1 MVTKADFIGF
11 EFAGKHSSELGIIRT
26 SDGDRFS
33 EQLVPEI
40 KDITVEVPGMHG
52 EYFFGSTYG
61 NRTFEVQIAYDHLTE
76 EQFREMRKLYGR
88 RNVGE
93 LIFDERPYK
102 KYLAK
107 IESPIEL
114 SFVCFDEPKRIIGV
128 ERDGVRVANR
138 TPISTTTSMVTTV
151 SEGLEVSLDETIF
164 QSIFSNDGDYQ
175 FIYHSPIWYY
185 IEDEE
190 EAEVD
195 LTLYGISVVL
205 PENSEEEFSFTITT
219 TTVINT
225 EIQREQITPYE
236 YDYEQ
241 MERIYKGDGSISF
254 ICYFPFAKSVY
265 KQLPFE
271 YVLTSDVELQQNKK
285 YYTFNEET
293 LLYELVESPTIENIQ
308 TYYERVNRKEVADWA
323 VSSGLL
329 SVNEYELIDKY
340 DNETGV
346 INVYNAGDVPTGFRL
361 YIPFGAG
368 AESTL
373 EPITLTYKNIL
384 NAEMADILSIEAI
397 TKKDNDVGILI
408 DTNNG
413 LIVGVKP
420 QLTTETSIVY
430 DSQTGALVN
439 AEAQNV
445 EVGIIYDI
453 NGNAQY
459 STSGNI
465 YNEYVEAGDFFKL
478 QPNLKNDGATIEITG
493 GKEGIEIFYDYLYF

>member
-11 EFAGKHSSELGIIRT
+11 EFAGKHSSDLGIIRT

-33 EQLVPEI
+33 EQLTPEI

-88 RNVGE
+88 RNMGE

-114 SFVCFDEPKRIIGV
+114 SYICFDEPKRKIVGINDNDK
-128 ERDGVRVANR
+128 RYGVRAVDR
-138 TPISTTTSMVTTV
+138 IPITETV
-151 SEGLEVSLDETIF
+151 VDEDT
-164 QSIFSNDGDYQ
+164 QEETE
-175 FIYHSPIWYY
+175 
-185 IEDEE
+185 IETGE
-190 EAEVD
+190 
-195 LTLYGISVVL
+195 Y
-205 PENSEEEFSFTITT
+205 
-219 TTVINT
+219 
-225 EIQREQITPYE
+225 EIQRERIYPYE
-236 YDYEQ
+236 REEGT
-241 MERIYKGDGSISF
+241 ERIYKGDGSISF
-254 ICYFPFAKSVY
+254 VCYFPFAKSVY
-265 KQLPFE
+265 KQIPISE
-271 YVLTSDVELQQNKK
+271 EESDWV
-285 YYTFNEET
+285 
-293 LLYELVESPTIENIQ
+293 I
-308 TYYERVNRKEVADWA
+308 
-323 VSSGLL
+323 SSGLL
-329 SVNEYELIDKY
+329 TATEYATIDKY
-340 DNETGV
+340 DNETGI

-361 YIPFGAG
+361 YIPFDAG

-384 NAEMADILSIEAI
+384 NAEMVDILSIEAI

-413 LIVGVKP
+413 LIVGVN
-420 QLTTETSIVY
+420 
-430 DSQTGALVN
+430 SQPTIN
-439 AEAQNV
+439 Q
-445 EVGIIYDI
+445 

>member
-1 MVTKADFIGF
+1 MATKADFIGF
-11 EFAGKHSSELGIIRT
+11 EFAGKHSSDLGIVRT
-26 SDGDRFS
+26 SDGDRFNES
-33 EQLVPEI
+33 LTPEI
-40 KDITVEVPGMHG
+40 RDITVEVPGMHG

-61 NRTFEVQIAYDHLTE
+61 DKTIEVQIAFDHLTE
-76 EQFREMRKLYGR
+76 QQFREMRKLYGR

-114 SFVCFDEPKRIIGV
+114 SYICFDEPKRKIVGINDNDK
-128 ERDGVRVANR
+128 RYGVRVVDR
-138 TPISTTTSMVTTV
+138 IPITETV
-151 SEGLEVSLDETIF
+151 VDEDT
-164 QSIFSNDGDYQ
+164 QEE
-175 FIYHSPIWYY
+175 
-185 IEDEE
+185 IEIETGE
-190 EAEVD
+190 
-195 LTLYGISVVL
+195 Y
-205 PENSEEEFSFTITT
+205 
-219 TTVINT
+219 
-225 EIQREQITPYE
+225 EIQRERIYPYE
-236 YDYEQ
+236 REEGT
-241 MERIYKGDGSISF
+241 ERIYKGDGSISF
-254 ICYFPFAKSVY
+254 VCYFPFAKSVY
-265 KQLPFE
+265 KQIPISE
-271 YVLTSDVELQQNKK
+271 
-285 YYTFNEET
+285 
-293 LLYELVESPTIENIQ
+293 VES
-308 TYYERVNRKEVADWA
+308 DW
-323 VSSGLL
+323 VISSGLL
-329 SVNEYELIDKY
+329 TATEYATIDKY
-340 DNETGV
+340 DNETGI

-361 YIPFGAG
+361 YIPFDAG

-373 EPITLTYKNIL
+373 EPITLTYKNIS

-445 EVGIIYDI
+445 EVGITYDI

>member
-11 EFAGKHSSELGIIRT
+11 EFAGKHSSDLGIIRT

-33 EQLVPEI
+33 EQLTPEI

-88 RNVGE
+88 RNMGE

-114 SFVCFDEPKRIIGV
+114 SYICFDEPKRKIVGINDNDK
-128 ERDGVRVANR
+128 RYGVRVVDR
-138 TPISTTTSMVTTV
+138 IPITETV
-151 SEGLEVSLDETIF
+151 VDEDT
-164 QSIFSNDGDYQ
+164 QEETE
-175 FIYHSPIWYY
+175 
-185 IEDEE
+185 IETGE
-190 EAEVD
+190 
-195 LTLYGISVVL
+195 Y
-205 PENSEEEFSFTITT
+205 
-219 TTVINT
+219 
-225 EIQREQITPYE
+225 EIQRERIYPYE
-236 YDYEQ
+236 LEEGT
-241 MERIYKGDGSISF
+241 ERIYKGDGSISF
-254 ICYFPFAKSVY
+254 VCYFPFAKSVY
-265 KQLPFE
+265 KQIPISE
-271 YVLTSDVELQQNKK
+271 EESDWV
-285 YYTFNEET
+285 
-293 LLYELVESPTIENIQ
+293 I
-308 TYYERVNRKEVADWA
+308 
-323 VSSGLL
+323 SSGLL
-329 SVNEYELIDKY
+329 TTAEYATIDKY
-340 DNETGV
+340 DNETGI

-361 YIPFGAG
+361 YIPFDAG

-384 NAEMADILSIEAI
+384 GAQMADILSIEAI

-413 LIVGVKP
+413 LIVGVN
-420 QLTTETSIVY
+420 
-430 DSQTGALVN
+430 SQPTIN
-439 AEAQNV
+439 Q
-445 EVGIIYDI
+445 

>member
-11 EFAGKHSSELGIIRT
+11 EFAGKHSSDLGIIRT

-33 EQLVPEI
+33 EQLTPEI

-114 SFVCFDEPKRIIGV
+114 SYVCFDEPIRQEDTIQNGIRRDRNNDNIEEKSFSETVIVPIG
-128 ERDGVRVANR
+128 
-138 TPISTTTSMVTTV
+138 TTV
-151 SEGLEVSLDETIF
+151 TYQLQQEPSGEITI
-164 QSIFSNDGDYQ
+164 
-175 FIYHSPIWYY
+175 
-185 IEDEE
+185 E
-190 EAEVD
+190 
-195 LTLYGISVVL
+195 GISNYTE
-205 PENSEEEFSFTITT
+205 ENGVYTFVNDTEEDIEVTISYQYEVT
-219 TTVINT
+219 IPAW
-225 EIQREQITPYE
+225 EQITPYK
-236 YDYEQ
+236 YLDRT
-241 MERIYKGDGSISF
+241 ERIYKGDGSISF

-265 KQLPFE
+265 KQIPNTE
-271 YVLTSDVELQQNKK
+271 
-285 YYTFNEET
+285 
-293 LLYELVESPTIENIQ
+293 VES
-308 TYYERVNRKEVADWA
+308 DW
-323 VSSGLL
+323 VISSGILTAT
-329 SVNEYELIDKY
+329 EYATIDKY
-340 DNETGV
+340 NNETGI
-346 INVYNAGDVPTGFRL
+346 INVYNAGDVPTGFCL
-361 YIPFGAG
+361 YIPFDAG

-445 EVGIIYDI
+445 EVGITYDI

>member
-1 MVTKADFIGF
+1 MATKADFIGF
-11 EFAGKHSSELGIIRT
+11 EFAGKHSSDLGIIRT

-33 EQLVPEI
+33 EQLTPEI

-76 EQFREMRKLYGR
+76 EQFREMRKLYGI
-88 RNVGE
+88 RNVDT

-114 SFVCFDEPKRIIGV
+114 SYICFDEPKRKIVG
-128 ERDGVRVANR
+128 ENENDKRYGVRVINR
-138 TPISTTTSMVTTV
+138 IPIT
-151 SEGLEVSLDETIF
+151 ETIVDEDT
-164 QSIFSNDGDYQ
+164 QEE
-175 FIYHSPIWYY
+175 
-185 IEDEE
+185 IEIETGE
-190 EAEVD
+190 YEV
-195 LTLYGISVVL
+195 
-205 PENSEEEFSFTITT
+205 
-219 TTVINT
+219 
-225 EIQREQITPYE
+225 QRERIYPYE
-236 YDYEQ
+236 REEGT
-241 MERIYKGDGSISF
+241 ERIYKGEGSISF
-254 ICYFPFAKSVY
+254 VCYFPFAKSVY
-265 KQLPFE
+265 KQIPISE
-271 YVLTSDVELQQNKK
+271 EESDWV
-285 YYTFNEET
+285 
-293 LLYELVESPTIENIQ
+293 I
-308 TYYERVNRKEVADWA
+308 
-323 VSSGLL
+323 SSGLL
-329 SVNEYELIDKY
+329 TAAEYATIDKY
-340 DNETGV
+340 NNETGI

-361 YIPFGAG
+361 YIPFDAG

-373 EPITLTYKNIL
+373 EPITLTYKNIS
-384 NAEMADILSIEAI
+384 NAETANILSIEAI

-413 LIVGVKP
+413 LIVGVN
-420 QLTTETSIVY
+420 
-430 DSQTGALVN
+430 SQPTIN
-439 AEAQNV
+439 Q
-445 EVGIIYDI
+445 

>member
-11 EFAGKHSSELGIIRT
+11 EFAGKHSSDLGIIRT

-33 EQLVPEI
+33 EQLTPEI

-76 EQFREMRKLYGR
+76 KQFREMRKLYGI
-88 RNVGE
+88 RNIDT

-114 SFVCFDEPKRIIGV
+114 SYICFDEPKRKIVG
-128 ERDGVRVANR
+128 ENENDKRYGVRVVNR
-138 TPISTTTSMVTTV
+138 IPIT
-151 SEGLEVSLDETIF
+151 ETIIDEDT
-164 QSIFSNDGDYQ
+164 QEE
-175 FIYHSPIWYY
+175 
-185 IEDEE
+185 IEIETGE
-190 EAEVD
+190 
-195 LTLYGISVVL
+195 Y
-205 PENSEEEFSFTITT
+205 
-219 TTVINT
+219 
-225 EIQREQITPYE
+225 EIQRECIYPYE
-236 YDYEQ
+236 REEGT
-241 MERIYKGDGSISF
+241 ERIYKGDGSISF
-254 ICYFPFAKSVY
+254 VCYFPFAKSVY

-285 YYTFNEET
+285 YYIFNSQT
-293 LLYELVESPTIENIQ
+293 LLYELVENPTIEDIQ
-308 TYYERVNRKEVADWA
+308 TYYGRVNKEEVKDWA

-329 SVNEYELIDKY
+329 SVNEYELVDKY
-340 DNETGV
+340 NNETGI

-361 YIPFGAG
+361 YIPFDAG

-373 EPITLTYKNIL
+373 ESITLTYKNMS
-384 NAEMADILSIEAI
+384 NAETANILSIEAI

-445 EVGIIYDI
+445 EVGITYDI

>member
-33 EQLVPEI
+33 EQLTPEI
-40 KDITVEVPGMHG
+40 KDITVEAPGMHG

-114 SFVCFDEPKRIIGV
+114 SYICFDEPKRKIVGINDNDK
-128 ERDGVRVANR
+128 RYGVRAVDR
-138 TPISTTTSMVTTV
+138 IPITETV
-151 SEGLEVSLDETIF
+151 VDEDT
-164 QSIFSNDGDYQ
+164 QEE
-175 FIYHSPIWYY
+175 
-185 IEDEE
+185 IEIETGE
-190 EAEVD
+190 
-195 LTLYGISVVL
+195 Y
-205 PENSEEEFSFTITT
+205 
-219 TTVINT
+219 
-225 EIQREQITPYE
+225 EIQRERIYPYE
-236 YDYEQ
+236 REEGT
-241 MERIYKGDGSISF
+241 ERIYKGNGSISF
-254 ICYFPFAKSVY
+254 VCYFPFAKSVY
-265 KQLPFE
+265 KQIPISE
-271 YVLTSDVELQQNKK
+271 EESDWV
-285 YYTFNEET
+285 
-293 LLYELVESPTIENIQ
+293 I
-308 TYYERVNRKEVADWA
+308 
-323 VSSGLL
+323 SSGILTAA
-329 SVNEYELIDKY
+329 EYATIDKY
-340 DNETGV
+340 DNETGI

-361 YIPFGAG
+361 YIPFDAG
-368 AESTL
+368 VESTL
-373 EPITLTYKNIL
+373 EPIELTYKNIL
-384 NAEMADILSIEAI
+384 SAEWTDILKIEEI
-397 TKKDNDVGILI
+397 TKKGDDVGILI

-413 LIVGVKP
+413 LIVGVNP

-445 EVGIIYDI
+445 EVGITYDI

>member
-33 EQLVPEI
+33 EQLTPEI

-88 RNVGE
+88 RNMGE

-114 SFVCFDEPKRIIGV
+114 SYICFDEPKRKIVGINDNDK
-128 ERDGVRVANR
+128 RYGVRVVDR
-138 TPISTTTSMVTTV
+138 IPITETV
-151 SEGLEVSLDETIF
+151 VDEDT
-164 QSIFSNDGDYQ
+164 QEETE
-175 FIYHSPIWYY
+175 
-185 IEDEE
+185 IETGE
-190 EAEVD
+190 
-195 LTLYGISVVL
+195 Y
-205 PENSEEEFSFTITT
+205 
-219 TTVINT
+219 
-225 EIQREQITPYE
+225 EIQRERIYPYE
-236 YDYEQ
+236 LEEGT
-241 MERIYKGDGSISF
+241 ERIYKGDGSISF
-254 ICYFPFAKSVY
+254 VCYFPFAKSVY
-265 KQLPFE
+265 KQIPISE
-271 YVLTSDVELQQNKK
+271 EESDWV
-285 YYTFNEET
+285 
-293 LLYELVESPTIENIQ
+293 I
-308 TYYERVNRKEVADWA
+308 
-323 VSSGLL
+323 SSGLL
-329 SVNEYELIDKY
+329 TAAEYATIDKY
-340 DNETGV
+340 DNETGI

-361 YIPFGAG
+361 YIPFDAG

-384 NAEMADILSIEAI
+384 GAQMADILSIEAI

-413 LIVGVKP
+413 LIIGVKP

-445 EVGIIYDI
+445 EVGITYDI

>member
-1 MVTKADFIGF
+1 MATKADFIGF
-11 EFAGKHSSELGIIRT
+11 EFAGKHSSDLGIIRT

-33 EQLVPEI
+33 EQLTPEI

-76 EQFREMRKLYGR
+76 EQFREMRKLYGI
-88 RNVGE
+88 RNVDT

-114 SFVCFDEPKRIIGV
+114 SYICFDEPKRKIVG
-128 ERDGVRVANR
+128 ENENDKRYGVRVINR
-138 TPISTTTSMVTTV
+138 IPIT
-151 SEGLEVSLDETIF
+151 ETIVDEDT
-164 QSIFSNDGDYQ
+164 QEE
-175 FIYHSPIWYY
+175 
-185 IEDEE
+185 IEIETGE
-190 EAEVD
+190 YEV
-195 LTLYGISVVL
+195 
-205 PENSEEEFSFTITT
+205 
-219 TTVINT
+219 
-225 EIQREQITPYE
+225 QRERIYPYE
-236 YDYEQ
+236 REEGT
-241 MERIYKGDGSISF
+241 ERIYKGEGSISF
-254 ICYFPFAKSVY
+254 VCYFPFAKSVY
-265 KQLPFE
+265 KQIPISE
-271 YVLTSDVELQQNKK
+271 EESDWV
-285 YYTFNEET
+285 
-293 LLYELVESPTIENIQ
+293 I
-308 TYYERVNRKEVADWA
+308 
-323 VSSGLL
+323 SSGLL
-329 SVNEYELIDKY
+329 TAAEYATIDKY
-340 DNETGV
+340 NNETGI

-361 YIPFGAG
+361 YIPFDAG

-373 EPITLTYKNIL
+373 EPITLTYKNIS
-384 NAEMADILSIEAI
+384 NAETVNILSIEAI

-413 LIVGVKP
+413 LIVGVN
-420 QLTTETSIVY
+420 
-430 DSQTGALVN
+430 SQPTIN
-439 AEAQNV
+439 Q
-445 EVGIIYDI
+445 

>member
-1 MVTKADFIGF
+1 MATKADFIGF
-11 EFAGKHSSELGIIRT
+11 EFAGKHSSDLGIIRT
-26 SDGDRFS
+26 SDGDRFN
-33 EQLVPEI
+33 EQLTPEI

-76 EQFREMRKLYGR
+76 EQFREMRKLYGI
-88 RNVGE
+88 RNVDT

-114 SFVCFDEPKRIIGV
+114 SYICFDEPKRKIVG
-128 ERDGVRVANR
+128 ENENDKRYGVRVINR
-138 TPISTTTSMVTTV
+138 IPIT
-151 SEGLEVSLDETIF
+151 ETIVDEDT
-164 QSIFSNDGDYQ
+164 QEE
-175 FIYHSPIWYY
+175 
-185 IEDEE
+185 IEIETGE
-190 EAEVD
+190 YEV
-195 LTLYGISVVL
+195 
-205 PENSEEEFSFTITT
+205 
-219 TTVINT
+219 
-225 EIQREQITPYE
+225 QRERIYPYE
-236 YDYEQ
+236 REEGT
-241 MERIYKGDGSISF
+241 ERIYKGEGSISF
-254 ICYFPFAKSVY
+254 VCYFPFAKSVY
-265 KQLPFE
+265 KQIPISE
-271 YVLTSDVELQQNKK
+271 EESDWV
-285 YYTFNEET
+285 
-293 LLYELVESPTIENIQ
+293 I
-308 TYYERVNRKEVADWA
+308 
-323 VSSGLL
+323 SSGLL
-329 SVNEYELIDKY
+329 TAAEYATIDKY
-340 DNETGV
+340 DNETGI

-361 YIPFGAG
+361 YIPFDAG

-384 NAEMADILSIEAI
+384 GAQMADILSIEAI

-445 EVGIIYDI
+445 EVGITYDI

>member
-11 EFAGKHSSELGIIRT
+11 EFAGKHSSDLGIIRT

-33 EQLVPEI
+33 EQLTPEI

-88 RNVGE
+88 RKVGE

-114 SFVCFDEPKRIIGV
+114 SYICFDEPKRKIVGINDNDK
-128 ERDGVRVANR
+128 RYGVRAVDR
-138 TPISTTTSMVTTV
+138 IPITETV
-151 SEGLEVSLDETIF
+151 VDEDT
-164 QSIFSNDGDYQ
+164 QEETE
-175 FIYHSPIWYY
+175 
-185 IEDEE
+185 IETGE
-190 EAEVD
+190 
-195 LTLYGISVVL
+195 Y
-205 PENSEEEFSFTITT
+205 
-219 TTVINT
+219 
-225 EIQREQITPYE
+225 EIQRERIYPYE
-236 YDYEQ
+236 REEGT
-241 MERIYKGDGSISF
+241 ERIYKGDGSISF
-254 ICYFPFAKSVY
+254 VCYFPFAKSVY
-265 KQLPFE
+265 KQIPISE
-271 YVLTSDVELQQNKK
+271 EESDWV
-285 YYTFNEET
+285 
-293 LLYELVESPTIENIQ
+293 I
-308 TYYERVNRKEVADWA
+308 
-323 VSSGLL
+323 SSGLL
-329 SVNEYELIDKY
+329 TAAEYATIDKY
-340 DNETGV
+340 DNETGI

-361 YIPFGAG
+361 YIPFDAG

-413 LIVGVKP
+413 LIVGVN
-420 QLTTETSIVY
+420 
-430 DSQTGALVN
+430 SQPTIN
-439 AEAQNV
+439 Q
-445 EVGIIYDI
+445 

>member
-1 MVTKADFIGF
+1 MATKADFIGF
-11 EFAGKHSSELGIIRT
+11 EFAGKHSSDLGIIRT
-26 SDGDRFS
+26 SDGDRFN
-33 EQLVPEI
+33 EQLTPEI

-76 EQFREMRKLYGR
+76 KQFREMRKLYGR

-114 SFVCFDEPKRIIGV
+114 SYICFDEPKRKIVGINDNDK
-128 ERDGVRVANR
+128 RYGVRVVDR
-138 TPISTTTSMVTTV
+138 IPITETV
-151 SEGLEVSLDETIF
+151 VDEDT
-164 QSIFSNDGDYQ
+164 QEE
-175 FIYHSPIWYY
+175 
-185 IEDEE
+185 IEIETDE
-190 EAEVD
+190 
-195 LTLYGISVVL
+195 Y
-205 PENSEEEFSFTITT
+205 
-219 TTVINT
+219 
-225 EIQREQITPYE
+225 EIQRERIYPYE
-236 YDYEQ
+236 LEEGT
-241 MERIYKGDGSISF
+241 ERIYKGDGSISF
-254 ICYFPFAKSVY
+254 VCYFPFAKSVY
-265 KQLPFE
+265 KQIPISE
-271 YVLTSDVELQQNKK
+271 
-285 YYTFNEET
+285 
-293 LLYELVESPTIENIQ
+293 VES
-308 TYYERVNRKEVADWA
+308 DW
-323 VSSGLL
+323 VISSGLL
-329 SVNEYELIDKY
+329 TAAEYATIDKY
-340 DNETGV
+340 DNETGI

-361 YIPFGAG
+361 YIPFDAG

-384 NAEMADILSIEAI
+384 NAETADILSIEAI

-413 LIVGVKP
+413 LIIGVKP

-445 EVGIIYDI
+445 EVGITYDI

>member
-1 MVTKADFIGF
+1 MATKADFIGF
-11 EFAGKHSSELGIIRT
+11 EFAGKHSSDLGIIRT
-26 SDGDRFS
+26 SDGDRFN
-33 EQLVPEI
+33 EQLTPEI

-76 EQFREMRKLYGR
+76 EQFREMRKLYGI
-88 RNVGE
+88 RNVDT

-114 SFVCFDEPKRIIGV
+114 SYICFDEPKRKIVG
-128 ERDGVRVANR
+128 ENENDKRYGVRVINR
-138 TPISTTTSMVTTV
+138 IPIT
-151 SEGLEVSLDETIF
+151 ETIVDEDT
-164 QSIFSNDGDYQ
+164 QEE
-175 FIYHSPIWYY
+175 
-185 IEDEE
+185 IEIETGE
-190 EAEVD
+190 YEV
-195 LTLYGISVVL
+195 
-205 PENSEEEFSFTITT
+205 
-219 TTVINT
+219 
-225 EIQREQITPYE
+225 QRERIYPYE
-236 YDYEQ
+236 REEGT
-241 MERIYKGDGSISF
+241 ERIYKGEGSISF
-254 ICYFPFAKSVY
+254 VCYFPFAKSVY
-265 KQLPFE
+265 KQIPISE
-271 YVLTSDVELQQNKK
+271 EESDWV
-285 YYTFNEET
+285 
-293 LLYELVESPTIENIQ
+293 I
-308 TYYERVNRKEVADWA
+308 
-323 VSSGLL
+323 SSGLL
-329 SVNEYELIDKY
+329 TAAEYATIDKY
-340 DNETGV
+340 DNETGI

-361 YIPFGAG
+361 YIPFDAG

-384 NAEMADILSIEAI
+384 GAQMADILSIEAI

-413 LIVGVKP
+413 LIIGVKP

-445 EVGIIYDI
+445 EVGITYDI

>member
-1 MVTKADFIGF
+1 MVTKADFLGF
-11 EFAGKHSSELGIIRT
+11 EFAGKHSSDLGIIRT

-33 EQLVPEI
+33 EQLTPEI

-114 SFVCFDEPKRIIGV
+114 SYVCFDEPKRKIVGIDDNDK
-128 ERDGVRVANR
+128 RYGVRIVDR
-138 TPISTTTSMVTTV
+138 IPIT
-151 SEGLEVSLDETIF
+151 ETIVDEDT
-164 QSIFSNDGDYQ
+164 QEE
-175 FIYHSPIWYY
+175 
-185 IEDEE
+185 IEIE
-190 EAEVD
+190 
-195 LTLYGISVVL
+195 TGGY
-205 PENSEEEFSFTITT
+205 
-219 TTVINT
+219 
-225 EIQREQITPYE
+225 EIQRERIYPYE
-236 YDYEQ
+236 LEEGT
-241 MERIYKGDGSISF
+241 ERIYKGDGTISF

-265 KQLPFE
+265 KQIPNTE
-271 YVLTSDVELQQNKK
+271 IESDWV
-285 YYTFNEET
+285 
-293 LLYELVESPTIENIQ
+293 I
-308 TYYERVNRKEVADWA
+308 
-323 VSSGLL
+323 SSGLL
-329 SVNEYELIDKY
+329 TATEYATIDKY
-340 DNETGV
+340 NNETGI

-361 YIPFGAG
+361 YIPFDAG

-439 AEAQNV
+439 AEAQNI
-445 EVGIIYDI
+445 EVGITYDI